1 MNFESFEKFESMT
14 KEEIFEVLADN
25 LQKCRSRL
33 EANEQELLT
42 DRRSTSL
49 KNRGKELGAAL
60 NAIESLLEDLGIDAD
75 EIE

>member
-14 KEEIFEVLADN
+14 KEEIFEVLTSH
-25 LQKCRSRL
+25 LQKCRDRL

-42 DRRSTSL
+42 DSRSTSL
-49 KNRGKELGAAL
+49 KNRGRELGAAL